1 MTAQSKYSIFDVKRR
16 VLRDS
21 SLTRNSERGSSLV
34 EMAILLPFLFLILI
48 GVIDFGRAYYDS
60 IEVANA
66 ARAGAQYGVI
76 NPTDTTGMIAAAK
89 SDTSVD
95 IPTITATAAY
105 GCMCSDGT
113 DASPTCSTTPSCSS
127 NTRQVNYVQVNTSF
141 TYTTFFPWP
150 GVPSSFPLTGKAV
163 FSAGE

>member
-1 MTAQSKYSIFDVKRR
+1 MTAQSKYSVFDLKRR
-16 VLRDS
+16 VPRGS

-34 EMAILLPFLFLILI
+34 EMAILLPFLLLILI

-76 NPTDTTGMIAAAK
+76 NPTDTTGMVAAAK

-113 DASPTCSTTPSCSS
+113 GASPTCSTTPSCSS
-127 NTRQVNYVQVNTSF
+127 STRQVNYVQVNTSY

-150 GVPSSFPLTGKAV
+150 GVPASFPLTGKAI